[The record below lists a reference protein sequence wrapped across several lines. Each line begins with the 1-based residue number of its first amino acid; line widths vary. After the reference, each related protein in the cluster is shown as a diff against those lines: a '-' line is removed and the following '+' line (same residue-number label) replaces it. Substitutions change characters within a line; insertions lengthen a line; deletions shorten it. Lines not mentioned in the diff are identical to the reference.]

1 MNESTSHTL
10 RAAAKVAGKAH
21 WTVTVV
27 VPEAQGVSDCARAV
41 AEAEGVDAAI
51 RVNHGTVS
59 VRFAH
64 VPGGLGAR
72 VVGLAVKQDLGITQF
87 PYNA

>member
-1 MNESTSHTL
+1 MNQSTSHTL
-10 RAAAKVAGKAH
+10 RAAAKVARNAR
-21 WTVTVV
+21 WAVTVV

-51 RVNHGTVS
+51 QVSRGTVS

-64 VPGGLGAR
+64 VPGGLAAR
-72 VVGLAVKQDLGITQF
+72 VKQDLGFAQF
-87 PYNA
+87 PHNA